1 LFNLAYRNNFTNG
14 DDMNKCLNCDTP
26 CGNKEDFCC
35 EECEC
40 EYNEAEQEYEEEE
53 PIFPGKVE

>member
-1 LFNLAYRNNFTNG
+1 
-14 DDMNKCLNCDTP
+14 MNKCLNCDTP

-40 EYNEAEQEYEEEE
+40 EYNEAEQEYGDSEEDYEE
-53 PIFPGKVE
+53 KKNA